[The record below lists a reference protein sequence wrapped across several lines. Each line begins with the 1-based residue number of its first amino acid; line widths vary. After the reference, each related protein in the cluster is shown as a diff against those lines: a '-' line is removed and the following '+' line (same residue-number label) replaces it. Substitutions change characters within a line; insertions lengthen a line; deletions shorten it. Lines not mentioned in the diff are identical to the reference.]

1 MMSLFTMQEY
11 AEAMQVQSV
20 ERPAVFEFSF
30 FTPLYFVIAK
40 FMEFVSAEV

>member
-11 AEAMQVQSV
+11 SEALQVKAV
-20 ERPAVFEFSF
+20 ERPAIFEFSF

-40 FMEFVSAEV
+40 FMELVSAEV